1 MITTFTW
8 SKGIFSNLYQ
18 IYSNGEL
25 VGNLKNKSFTQS
37 SKGILNGK
45 EYIFKTNG
53 FFKQSTDI
61 INFSD
66 NKVIGRI
73 EYSNWMTKAVIS
85 INNNTFYWK
94 YDNIWN
100 TKWTIFNSNGTLM
113 SFKGSSTSGQIES
126 NLDDAPLLLSGLFVT
141 NYYWQISATIMIV
154 VLIPIMV

>member
-1 MITTFTW
+1 MKPSLTW
-8 SKGIFSNLYQ
+8 TKGVFSSMFQ

-25 VGNLKNKSFTQS
+25 IGNLKDKTFSQS
-37 SKGILNGK
+37 AKGIYNDK

-61 INFSD
+61 IDCSD

-85 INNNTFYWK
+85 INNKTFYWK

-100 TKWTIFNSNGTLM
+100 TKWTIFDSTGILM
-113 SFKGSSTSGQIES
+113 SFKGSTTKGQIDS
-126 NLDDAPLLLSGLFVT
+126 NLDDASLILSGLFVT

-154 VLIPIMV
+154 ALIPILA

>member
-1 MITTFTW
+1 MKPSLTW
-8 SKGIFSNLYQ
+8 TKGVFSSMFQ

-25 VGNLKNKSFTQS
+25 IGNLKDKTFSQS
-37 SKGILNGK
+37 AKGIFNDK
-45 EYIFKTNG
+45 VYIFKTNG

-61 INFSD
+61 IDCSD

-85 INNNTFYWK
+85 INNKTVYWK

-100 TKWTIFNSNGTLM
+100 TKWTIFDSTGILM
-113 SFKGSSTSGQIES
+113 SFKGSTTKGQIDS
-126 NLDDAPLLLSGLFVT
+126 NLDDASLILSGLFVT

-154 VLIPIMV
+154 ALIPILA